1 MMSRVLPV
9 VCLLIASSG
18 LYAQRGGGGGGRGGG
33 PNPPDPTGQGQG
45 AQGQNGPGQNG
56 QGGRGNQNGQ
66 GQTGAAG
73 TAAADLP
80 PGTVEGR
87 VISTTG
93 EPVRKASLTLRPNGR
108 GGGSFAT
115 TSANDGSFKFASVDE
130 GTYSLSGERAG
141 FVSDTYSTNG
151 GDTAVITV
159 VSNQATTG
167 IQFKLIPQSVILGH
181 VYDEDG
187 DPVQGANVQVQ
198 RYSYPRGVRQ
208 LTQTQNGTSNDVGE
222 FRIANLPPG
231 RYYLSATNPR
241 RAQGQGGGRGG
252 RNGRGNRSGGRGGP
266 AQEAIEDYVLTYYPN
281 ALEVIGATPLD
292 LIAGSEMRGIDVRLL
307 KSRFYRITGSVS
319 GVPAALAPPA
329 DNGKGDNGKGKAK
342 QFAGGARAS
351 AVMLNL
357 IPRSAG
363 GGRGGQI
370 GGTTMDPNTGTFEFP
385 AVSPGAYYVIAQSQG
400 PAQQRVTAR
409 VPVDVGNG
417 DVTGIPVRLAPPLTL
432 KGSIT
437 VEGTQPSVS
446 YTSLRLSF
454 VTSQPGAGG
463 GQNGQAQVNADG
475 TFQTQL
481 DADSYTLDVS
491 GVPDGYYLKS
501 VRLSG
506 RDMPD
511 AALDLSL
518 GAGQMELVLASN
530 AGSVTGQVQ
539 NARNEPAA
547 SVTVTLVP
555 ASGSLR
561 RDLNKK
567 VTSDAGGSFTFSGL
581 PPGDYKL
588 YAWEEVET
596 NAWMDREFRQ
606 PFESQSVSV
615 KVDQSATPNVTVR
628 LIDRSQ
634 VLGSAS
640 RRR

>member
-1 MMSRVLPV
+1 MMSRALSV
-9 VCLLIASSG
+9 VCLLVAAG
-18 LYAQRGGGGGGRGGG
+18 LYAQRGGGGV
-33 PNPPDPTGQGQG
+33 PNPPGPTGQ
-45 AQGQNGPGQNG
+45 GQNG
-56 QGGRGNQNGQ
+56 QGGGRGGQNGQ
-66 GQTGAAG
+66 SQNGAG
-73 TAAADLP
+73 GVAAADLP

-115 TSANDGSFKFASVDE
+115 TSGNDGSFKFASVDE
-130 GTYSLSGERAG
+130 GTYSLNGARAG
-141 FVSDTYSTNG
+141 FVSDVYSTSG
-151 GDTAVITV
+151 GDAAVITV

-187 DPVQGANVQVQ
+187 DTLQGVNVQVW
-198 RYSYPRGVRQ
+198 RFSYPRGVRQ
-208 LTQTQNGTSNDVGE
+208 LTQAQNGTSNDVGE

-241 RAQGQGGGRGG
+241 RAQLQGGGRGG
-252 RNGRGNRSGGRGGP
+252 RNGQRGGPGGGRGGP
-266 AQEAIEDYVLTYYPN
+266 AQEAIEDYVTTYYPN
-281 ALEVIGATPLD
+281 ALEVTGATPVD
-292 LIAGSEMRGIDVRLL
+292 MIAGSEMRGIDVRLL
-307 KSRFYRITGSVS
+307 KSRFYRVSGTVS
-319 GVPAALAPPA
+319 GVPAALPPPV
-329 DNGKGDNGKGKAK
+329 DNAKGKAK
-342 QFAGGARAS
+342 QFAGGGGPS
-351 AVMLNL
+351 AVLLNL
-357 IPRSAG
+357 IPRNAT
-363 GGRGGQI
+363 GGRGGQL
-370 GGTTMDPNTGTFEFP
+370 GASPMDPNTGTFEFL
-385 AVSPGAYYVIAQSQG
+385 AVPPGSYYVVAQSQG

-417 DVTGIPVRLAPPLTL
+417 DVAGLPVRLAPPVTV

-437 VEGTQPSVS
+437 VEGTAASVS

-454 VTSQPGAGG
+454 VSAQPGFGG
-463 GQNGQAQVNADG
+463 GQGGQAQVNADG
-475 TFQTQL
+475 TFQAQL
-481 DADSYTLDVS
+481 DADSYTLDLS
-491 GVPDGYYLKS
+491 GVPAGYYFKS
-501 VRLSG
+501 VKLSG

-511 AALDLSL
+511 AVLDLNI
-518 GAGQMELVLASN
+518 GGGQIEVVLASN

-547 SVTVTLVP
+547 SVAVTLVP

-567 VTSDAGGSFTFSGL
+567 VTSDANGSFTFSGL
-581 PPGDYKL
+581 PPGDYKV

-606 PFESQSVSV
+606 PFESQATSA